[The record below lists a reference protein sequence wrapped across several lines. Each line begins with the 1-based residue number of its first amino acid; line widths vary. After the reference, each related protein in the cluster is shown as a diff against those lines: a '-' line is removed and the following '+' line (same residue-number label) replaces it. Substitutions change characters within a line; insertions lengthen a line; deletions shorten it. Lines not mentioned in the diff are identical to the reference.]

1 MSDAQDSTSPK
12 RVSKLRYWA
21 AGVALLF
28 IGLAFWGLKSLL
40 PGLPEI
46 HPVDLAAAEL
56 VWGKAQPADY
66 DLTVKIAGRQTGEL
80 KVSVRK
86 GAATGMTR
94 NGTPMRQERTWEP
107 WTVPGMFETLS
118 TDFDN
123 RERAVEKFG
132 VEPGSIHMR
141 CEFDPK
147 YGFPKHYLHQ
157 IYGRHQDLEWTVT
170 EFVVH

>member
-1 MSDAQDSTSPK
+1 MPDTPANPAKK
-12 RVSKLRYWA
+12 RASKRRPWVFA
-21 AGVALLF
+21 FALLF
-28 IGLAFWGLKSLL
+28 VSVVFWGFRALL

-46 HPVDLAAAEL
+46 HPVDLEAAQG
-56 VWGKAQPADY
+56 VWSRAAPADY
-66 DLTVKIAGRQTGEL
+66 DLTVQLSGRQTGEL

-107 WTVPGMFETLS
+107 WTVPGMFETLA
-118 TDFDN
+118 TDFEN
-123 RERAVEKFG
+123 RENAEDKFG
-132 VEPGSIHMR
+132 VESSSIHMR
-141 CEFDPK
+141 CVFDPQ

-170 EFVVH
+170 EFVVR